1 MVLKAEVRKQQQH
14 LHNVCDVVH
23 LRLHACHL
31 VHLFQVVVSVGDIG
45 EGRRGGVVE
54 STVLRCRRRGCGG
67 GKEGGSDLAQRA
79 VSVFLATLVNE
90 LSVAPDNKTSCCVRK
105 QRPKNEDVGGIK
117 KAVNQK

>member
-31 VHLFQVVVSVGDIG
+31 VHLLQVVISVGDNG
-45 EGRRGGVVE
+45 EGRRGGAVE

-67 GKEGGSDLAQRA
+67 GGEAGDLAQRV

-90 LSVAPDNKTSCCVRK
+90 LSVAPDNKTSCCVRI
-105 QRPKNEDVGGIK
+105 QRPKNEDVGGSK
-117 KAVNQK
+117 RQ